1 MSQSTLSIPN
11 EAGASFRGDNNSAH
25 QAQASQQSGASA
37 PATTYAYQRWAD
49 TANGVAKRRN
59 AANSAWVIDGPL
71 AETYNVARSSNT
83 ILALADHGKTFIA
96 SSTFT
101 QTLTAAATLGDG
113 WFVEYHATG
122 IITLDPNSSETING
136 ATTLVL
142 FPGDSCIIICDG
154 SNFRTIGL
162 PSRDLQQTSQ
172 SANYTT
178 VAADAYGQILHP
190 AADNNPRTFT
200 IDSNANVPYK
210 IGATLTFVNEI
221 NTLTIAITSDTLTL
235 AGAGTTGSRTLAAS
249 GIATA
254 IKIAAT
260 KWVISGVGLS

>member
-11 EAGASFRGDNNSAH
+11 EAGASFRADNNTAH

-49 TANGVAKRRN
+49 TTNGVVKRRN
-59 AANSAWVIDGPL
+59 AANSAWVNDGPL
-71 AETYNVARSSNT
+71 AETYVVARSSNT
-83 ILALADHGKTFIA
+83 ILGVADYGKTFIA

-113 WFVEYHATG
+113 WFAEYHATG
-122 IITLDPNSSETING
+122 VITLDPNSSETING

-142 FPGDSCIIICDG
+142 FPGDSCIIVCDG

-178 VAADAYGQILHP
+178 VAADAYGQVLHP
-190 AADNNPRTFT
+190 VADNNPRTFT

-210 IGATLTFVNEI
+210 VGATLTFANEI
-221 NTLTIAITSDTLTL
+221 NTLTIAITSDTLL
-235 AGAGTTGSRTLAAS
+235 LGGTASTGSRTLAAG

-254 IKIAAT
+254 VKITST
-260 KWVISGVGLS
+260 KWIITGAGLS